1 MASLTK
7 EQRAAMIREF
17 LTRQK
22 GRFVTVEF
30 VKRDG
35 SIRNMNIQ
43 PATMA
48 KRLVPESEQSESA
61 KRGAETRRI
70 LHPNLIAAWDVK
82 NSRAVSQDAKKRGVD
97 IDMKTMRA
105 ASARGFDVE
114 MIREIRAMGS
124 KLSAAELF
132 GAR

>member
-1 MASLTK
+1 MSSLSK

-17 LTRQK
+17 LARQK

-30 VKRDG
+30 VKKDG
-35 SIRNMNIQ
+35 SIRKMNLQ
-43 PATMA
+43 PATIA
-48 KRLVPESEQSESA
+48 KRLVPESEQSDSA

-70 LHPNLIAAWDVK
+70 LHPNLVAAWDVK
-82 NSRAVSQDAKKRGVD
+82 NSRAVAQDARKRGAD

-105 ASARGFDVE
+105 AAARSFDTE
-114 MIREIRAMGS
+114 TIREIRAMGS
-124 KLSAAELF
+124 KLTAAELF